1 MIRRRLGSALLAVA
15 VAAALGAPI
24 ARAADEPDGEF
35 GVLAGAG
42 RADNTLT
49 GGGNKTGAIL
59 GLRWASRLC
68 PQWNWFADGVY
79 SQYDHESS
87 ADPAK
92 LFEART
98 GLEYYFVH
106 HPDGVH
112 WFLSG
117 AAGFGDAKEPV
128 GFEGTGGPLLSAG
141 IGLAQLTSGGGPRAE
156 FRVERL
162 FGSSISATNLQVLLG
177 WSFGLFGKKEN
188 ADIDSDGD
196 GVPDRLDDCPNTPHG
211 AKVDSHGCPIDS
223 DGDGVY
229 DGLDKCPGTPKGC
242 IVDSD
247 GCPIDSD
254 GDGVCDGLDKCPG
267 TPKGVK
273 VDKDGCPIEK
283 ALFEEGKKTLVLEG
297 VNFAL
302 DSDRLTTES
311 YAILDKVAASLKS
324 WPKVRVEVGGH
335 TDSTGEPA
343 YNMDLSQRR
352 AESVKRYLES
362 KGIDASRL
370 SARGYGE
377 TQPIADNGTI
387 EGRAKNR
394 RVELKKMD

>member
-1 MIRRRLGSALLAVA
+1 MSYRRLGSAVLAV
-15 VAAALGAPI
+15 VMAAALGAPI

-35 GVLAGAG
+35 GFLSGAG

-49 GGGNKTGAIL
+49 GGGNKVGALL

-68 PQWNWFADGVY
+68 PKWNWFADGVY
-79 SQYDHESS
+79 SQYDHELSG
-87 ADPAK
+87 DPAK
-92 LFEART
+92 LSEART

-106 HPDGVH
+106 HPDGFH

-117 AAGFGDAKEPV
+117 AAGLGDVKEPV

-156 FRVERL
+156 VRVERI

-177 WSFGLFGKKEN
+177 WSFGLFGEKEN
-188 ADIDSDGD
+188 VDVDSDGD
-196 GVPDRLDDCPNTPHG
+196 GVPDRRDDCPNTPHG
-211 AKVDSHGCPIDS
+211 AIVDSHGCPIDT

-229 DGLDKCPGTPKGC
+229 DGLDKCPGTPKGA
-242 IVDSD
+242 IVDAH

-254 GDGVCDGLDKCPG
+254 VDGVYDGLDKCPD

-273 VDKDGCPIEK
+273 VDKDGCPVKK

-302 DSDRLTTES
+302 DSDKLTPDS
-311 YAILDKVAASLKS
+311 YAILDKVAASLRD
-324 WPKVRVEVGGH
+324 WPDIRVEVGGH
-335 TDSTGEPA
+335 TDSTGKA
-343 YNMDLSQRR
+343 DYNMDLSHRR
-352 AESVKRYLES
+352 AEAVRSYLVS

-370 SARGYGE
+370 TAKGYGE
-377 TQPIADNGTI
+377 TQPVADNGTGA
-387 EGRAKNR
+387 GRAKNR
-394 RVELKKMD
+394 RVELKRLD